1 MDIQVYYYRLSSEKI
16 MGDNNVIPKNQE
28 LILIKEDSDDGTL
41 FFETHNDNCKKLFW
55 VSSGEVEFVES
66 IVENWSEEKINERN
80 CYINGE
86 FL

>member
-16 MGDNNVIPKNQE
+16 MGDNNIIPKNQE
-28 LILIKEDSDDGTL
+28 LSLIREDNSDGTL
-41 FFETHNDNCKKLFW
+41 FFETHNDDCKKLFW
-55 VSSGEVEFVES
+55 ASSEEVEFVRS
-66 IVENWSEEKINERN
+66 IIENWSEEKINQRN